1 METQRHEDTK
11 IIESISAGDAPH
23 SLEMEQLASAIV
35 DSAFKVHST
44 LGAGLIES
52 VYESC
57 LCHELSKGQI
67 PFRRQVAFI
76 NFNVRLI
83 KDGIKRVI
91 I

>member
-11 IIESISAGDAPH
+11 IIESISAGDAPR